1 MAKVTKHRL
10 VFTGIILYLV
20 LFLTDIPALAISI
33 EDERKVGEQFVES
46 VKQYLVEDDFVN
58 DYINKLGHFLTES
71 LETRHFPYNFYI
83 IDEKDLN
90 AFAVPGGHIFFF
102 TGLIEAMDEVDELA
116 SVMCHELAHVYY
128 RHYSH
133 RIEQAKN
140 INIASMAGFLAGILV
155 GGEAAEAIIAGTMAA
170 GQQKLLSYSRNDER
184 QADLAGFEYCLKS
197 GFDPRA
203 FKSALNKLQQGLWG
217 INKIPPYLLTHPLGA
232 ERIANIDAMLASP
245 VNPSIKKE
253 TIYFRKTYP
262 LFRTIIKSGYWDD
275 KSAEKYYTNE
285 LENDPESPLAHLGM
299 AIVLEKK
306 ADYAKAIEHFKL
318 AAGKLS
324 EPLLV
329 LRYLSET
336 YQLNGQD
343 AEAMDILKGILEKNA
358 HDKPAL
364 FFLANSYQNL
374 EEYSKAEEIYEKLK
388 YMDPVKD
395 EVFYNLGLSYGRE
408 NKLGPAHYNFGL
420 YFKRLKKWEKA
431 WFHFKKAE
439 EEAKGDP
446 ELMGR
451 IAKAMEEM
459 EQGIRPPRPGGPD
472 ERFNLYNPSP
482 NYH

>member
-1 MAKVTKHRL
+1 MANITKHRL

-33 EDERKVGEQFVES
+33 EDEKKVGDQFVDS
-46 VKQYLVEDDFVN
+46 VKQYLVQDDFIN

-71 LETRHFPYNFYI
+71 LETKHFPYNFYI
-83 IDEKDLN
+83 IGENDLN

-116 SVMCHELAHVYY
+116 AVMCHEIGHEYY

-133 RIEQAKN
+133 RIGQATK
-140 INIASMAGFLAGILV
+140 INLASMVGFLAGALM

-170 GQQKLLSYSRNDER
+170 GQQKMLSYSRDDER
-184 QADLAGFEYCLKS
+184 QADIAGFEYLLKS

-203 FKSALNKLQQGLWG
+203 IKRALDILQQGRWE
-217 INKIPPYLLTHPLGA
+217 INKIPPYLLTHPLGP

-245 VNPSIKKE
+245 IDPPVKEE

-262 LFRTIIKSGYWDD
+262 LFRTIIKAGYWEDE
-275 KSAEKYYTNE
+275 SAEQYYTNE
-285 LENDPESPLAHLGM
+285 LKNNPESPLADLGM
-299 AIVLEKK
+299 AIVLKK
-306 ADYAKAIEHFKL
+306 KSDYPKAIEHFKL
-318 AAGKLS
+318 AVGKLS

-343 AEAMDILKGILEKNA
+343 EEAIDILKGILKKDA
-358 HDKPAL
+358 RDKPAL
-364 FFLANSYQNL
+364 FCLANSYQNL

-388 YMDPVKD
+388 YMEPIKD

-420 YFKRLKKWEKA
+420 YFKRLKKWDKA
-431 WFHFKKAE
+431 GFHFRKAE
-439 EEAKGDP
+439 EEAKDDP
-446 ELMGR
+446 ELLSR

-459 EQGIRPPRPGGPD
+459 EQDIPPQRPDFSD
-472 ERFNLYNPSP
+472 ESSNWYNPHS
-482 NYH
+482 NYR